1 MESRNDASRPLR
13 VWLLRKPGLPDKRF
27 REYDIAV
34 LLESR
39 DLFGTPRFSYVTRRS
54 VSHLVP
60 QFASLPP
67 VSDPKLEQDRLSV
80 AVSSLVSLKVITAMY
95 GSHRQVGALLPQR
108 AAGMACLVRGGS

>member
-13 VWLLRKPGLPDKRF
+13 VWLLRKPGLPGKRL

-39 DLFGTPRFSYVTRRS
+39 ELFGTSRFSYVTRRS

-60 QFASLPP
+60 QFASTRR
-67 VSDPKLEQDRLSV
+67 E
-80 AVSSLVSLKVITAMY
+80 LVL
-95 GSHRQVGALLPQR
+95 
-108 AAGMACLVRGGS
+108 